1 MAHGQPKS
9 VVPQVFAGHNVD
21 YLLDTRATKGKTFM
35 ERIREIL
42 SSAWENRSEILGTI
56 GQVASI
62 AAPFLLA
69 ESPAEQVVVRACYIK
84 RLIGLHSAVAY
95 F

>member
-1 MAHGQPKS
+1 MAQGRPKS

-21 YLLDTRATKGKTFM
+21 YLLDTRSTKGKTLM
-35 ERIREIL
+35 ERIRDVL

-69 ESPAEQVVVRACYIK
+69 EPPSE
-84 RLIGLHSAVAY
+84 
-95 F
+95 